1 MQYFGHKVIN
11 PFRSHTP
18 RGFYDAKKGH
28 TGLDLDFAVGTPI
41 SLPIETTCFRFLV
54 QKQMG
59 NTLYLK
65 DSEGNVLVFAH
76 LSEVF
81 VKSGDEIKPNQMFAK
96 TGNTGSATTGAH
108 LHFEVISQEPEKGLE
123 FMTRSLGAITGYN
136 IDPTAY
142 LDSLTKKSDDK
153 LEWMKEHEL
162 IFGDHKPTD
171 KITWGELSLVLYRLV
186 KKVLEW
192 ARTPNKSL

>member
-1 MQYFGHKVIN
+1 MQYFGHNVIN
-11 PFRSHTP
+11 EFRSHTP

-28 TGLDLDFAVGTPI
+28 SGSDFNCPAGTPI
-41 SLPIETTCFRFLV
+41 SLPIQTTCFRFLV
-54 QKQMG
+54 QKEMG

-65 DSEGNVLVFAH
+65 DSEGTVLVFAH

-81 VKSGDEIKPNQMFAK
+81 VKVGDEIKPNQMFAK
-96 TGNTGSATTGAH
+96 TGNTGTATTGAH

-123 FMTRSLGAITGYN
+123 FMTRTLGAITGYN
-136 IDPTAY
+136 IDPIVY

-153 LEWMKEHEL
+153 LEWMKEYGL

-171 KITWGELSLVLYRLV
+171 TVTWGELSIVIDRLV
-186 KKVLEW
+186 KKV
-192 ARTPNKSL
+192 S